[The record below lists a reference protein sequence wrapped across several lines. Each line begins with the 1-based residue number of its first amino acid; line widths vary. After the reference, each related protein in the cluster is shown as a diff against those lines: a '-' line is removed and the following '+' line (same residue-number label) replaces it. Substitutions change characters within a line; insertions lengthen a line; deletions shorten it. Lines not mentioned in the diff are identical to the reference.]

1 MAKFRKK
8 PVVIEA
14 FRLNERGLIGEDWF
28 WDAVTRNDIVTH
40 CFGKHE
46 PDPAWCEIK
55 TLEGTMIANA
65 GDYIIRGVH
74 GEIYPC
80 KADIFQKIYT
90 EDKPKTNAVTVQE
103 WISVK
108 DRLPEEKVN
117 CIVHYRHAYCDD
129 DDYWA
134 IGICFYDGEKFQINP
149 AYKVTHWMPM
159 PNPPKGE

>member
-14 FRLNERGLIGEDWF
+14 FRLNERGLIAEDWF

-65 GDYIIRGVH
+65 GDYIIQGVH

-80 KADIFQKIYT
+80 KADIFQKTYT

>member
-14 FRLNERGLIGEDWF
+14 FRLNERGLIAEDWF
-28 WDAVTRNDIVTH
+28 WDAVTRNDIITH

-65 GDYIIRGVH
+65 GDYIIQGVH

-80 KADIFQKIYT
+80 KADIFQKTYT
-90 EDKPKTNAVTVQE
+90 EDKPKTNADRIRAMSDEELCNWLFQRDCTNIAAFLEYGGMGVMNAVQLLE
-103 WISVK
+103 WLQQSA
-108 DRLPEEKVN
+108 E
-117 CIVHYRHAYCDD
+117 
-129 DDYWA
+129 
-134 IGICFYDGEKFQINP
+134 
-149 AYKVTHWMPM
+149 
-159 PNPPKGE
+159 